1 MLRFWVHIPQK
12 GMIEISIERDN
23 IIKSLN
29 ELESQF
35 KNGNISKSHYELQ
48 KRQLTEKLETLA
60 AVETVMK
67 LQGKETVEVPSKT
80 SDESENDE
88 LFKKYI
94 TSPGLKEKNISKGS
108 GMKFSQN
115 LMIAAALLIIAF
127 GIGIGFGIYGLNTSQ
142 EVSSVSLYTNDSAFP
157 PYIANN
163 TTNVTNSTN
172 STKKLLNTTKKVTT
186 PVTQPTTN
194 QTTVIEIEPETN
206 ITGAAGEPGSKK
218 TTRKYT
224 NTAGY

>member
-1 MLRFWVHIPQK
+1 
-12 GMIEISIERDN
+12 MIEISIEKDK

-29 ELESQF
+29 ELENKF
-35 KNGNISKSHYELQ
+35 KNGNISKSHYEFQ

-67 LQGKETVEVPSKT
+67 LQGKETVEGPSQT

-94 TSPGLKEKNISKGS
+94 TSPGLKEKNIEKRN

-115 LMIAAALLIIAF
+115 LMIAAALLIVAF

-157 PYIANN
+157 PFVANN

-172 STKKLLNTTKKVTT
+172 STKKILNTTKKATT
-186 PVTQPTTN
+186 KVTQPTTT
-194 QTTVIEIEPETN
+194 QTTVIQTDPEPVTPP
-206 ITGAAGEPGSKK
+206 ITGNV
-218 TTRKYT
+218 T
-224 NTAGY
+224 